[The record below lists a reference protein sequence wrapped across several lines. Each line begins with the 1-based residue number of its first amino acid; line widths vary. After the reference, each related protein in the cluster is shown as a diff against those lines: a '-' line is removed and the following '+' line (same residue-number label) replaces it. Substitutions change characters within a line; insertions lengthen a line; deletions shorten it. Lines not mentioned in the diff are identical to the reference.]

1 MCDIPQPRRTKG
13 REGSG
18 RELPHLALER
28 PHLRATG
35 SYMGGEVDH
44 SHKGESREPGGGG
57 YSTRTLSWDGKNR
70 RKPDGREGS
79 HKQLLS
85 VEKVWA

>member
-28 PHLRATG
+28 PRLSVIRR
-35 SYMGGEVDH
+35 GGEVDH
-44 SHKGESREPGGGG
+44 SHKGESRESRGGGH
-57 YSTRTLSWDGKNR
+57 STRTLSWDRKDR
-70 RKPDGREGS
+70 EKPDGREGS